1 MYLYTALIA
10 TLATAA
16 LANPVAEQQ
25 AKGPRAEKC
34 NNNVY
39 NCLLTYYNFQ
49 PTSIQSYC
57 TSFLSISTSTKT
69 LTSTDTSYDRIIV

>member
-10 TLATAA
+10 ALASAA
-16 LANPVAEQQ
+16 FANPVAEQQ

-49 PTSIQSYC
+49 PTSIKSYC

-69 LTSTDTSYDRIIV
+69 LTSTDTSYDQIIV